1 MCIIIIIF
9 FFCFGNQEEKEYVK
23 VISSQLKKKEKNWKF
38 PPKETSYLKV
48 VKEGT
53 CTRFFW
59 ASEKKIKKIENSLQK
74 KHQI

>member
-1 MCIIIIIF
+1 MCIIIIIL

-38 PPKETSYLKV
+38 PPKETSDLKV

-53 CTRFFW
+53 CTHFF
-59 ASEKKIKKIENSLQK
+59 EPTKKKIKKIENSLQK